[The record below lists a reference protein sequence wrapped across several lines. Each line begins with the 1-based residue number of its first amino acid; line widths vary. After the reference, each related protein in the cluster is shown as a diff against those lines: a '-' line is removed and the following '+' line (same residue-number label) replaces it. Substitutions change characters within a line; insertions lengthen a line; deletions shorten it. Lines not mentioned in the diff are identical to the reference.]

1 MHTDFAPTTC
11 SNLCYFYVFL
21 PPGEQLAT
29 IKCEA
34 QSFEISW
41 HPKRYLLAIA
51 GDEKDRY
58 DSSKEAGI
66 VKVWG
71 FPGES
76 SQKSSSSS
84 V

>member
-1 MHTDFAPTTC
+1 MF
-11 SNLCYFYVFL
+11 FYRT
-21 PPGEQLAT
+21 GEQLAT

-34 QSFEISW
+34 QSFEIAW
-41 HPKRYLLAIA
+41 HPKKYLLAIA

-76 SQKSSSSS
+76 SSQKSSSSNNNPRPLMEMS
-84 V
+84 LP